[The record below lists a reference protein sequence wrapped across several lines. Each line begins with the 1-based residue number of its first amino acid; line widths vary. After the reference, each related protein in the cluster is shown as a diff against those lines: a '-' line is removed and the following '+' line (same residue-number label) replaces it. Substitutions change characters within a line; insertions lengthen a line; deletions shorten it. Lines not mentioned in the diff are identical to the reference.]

1 MVKITE
7 NSLRDGHQSLLATR
21 VRTEDLIEAAKI
33 FEDIGFYSV
42 EVWGG
47 ATYDACL
54 RFLKEDPFERLK
66 ILKGIFK
73 KTPLQ
78 MLLRGQNLVG
88 YRHYADDVVRE
99 FIRLAS
105 DGGIDIFRIFDA
117 LNDIRNL
124 KTAIDE
130 VKKQGKF
137 VQAAISYTTSPVH
150 SIKGFVD
157 YAKEL
162 VAMGGD
168 SIVIKDMAG
177 LITPYDAYE
186 LVSALKDCIDVPIVF
201 HTHSTAGFGF
211 ASHLKAVEAGA
222 DILDLSNSALA
233 SGTSHPCTQ
242 SMVAT
247 LKGTKWDTKLDIKK
261 MEQAAE
267 VLRRVRKK
275 YKKYES
281 SYSLIDTRVLVNQ
294 IPGGMISNMANQL
307 KEQNALDRMDEVM
320 NEIPNVRADFGYPP
334 LVTPSSQIVGTQAV
348 LNVLSNERYKSISK
362 EAKNLARGFYGK
374 TPSNINSDLAARLKN
389 LGEEF
394 IEVRPADM
402 LEDEL
407 QKAIEESRDFA
418 FSPTDVISYAMF
430 DSVAKEFLNERNSN
444 NLKPESYESFESVDE
459 ELNKDFN
466 IVVNGEQYN
475 IKIEGSG
482 HTQNGV
488 KPFFVRLDG
497 ELKEVFVEQN
507 INDVSNEKTSINHD
521 IKEGHIVS
529 NMPGRVIKINYSI
542 GDKINKGDV
551 VLIVEAMKMENEVI
565 ANVSGIIKEIYID
578 INSQIANN
586 EPLMLVE

>member
-488 KPFFVRLDG
+488 KPFFVRIDG

-507 INDVSNEKTSINHD
+507 INDVSNAKTSINHD
-521 IKEGHIVS
+521 IKEGRIVS

>member
-222 DILDLSNSALA
+222 DILDLSNSAFA

-334 LVTPSSQIVGTQAV
+334 LVTPSSQIIGTQAV

-374 TPSNINSDLAARLKN
+374 TPSSINSDLAARLKN

-459 ELNKDFN
+459 ELNEDFN

-507 INDVSNEKTSINHD
+507 INDVSNAKTSINHD

>member
-507 INDVSNEKTSINHD
+507 INDVSNAKTSINHD